1 MLRHKGHLA
10 EPLFIAVI
18 FAIVFFVN
26 LPLSKYLLLSP
37 DACVYL
43 DAGKNIFSGKGPV
56 CSFNFYNYW
65 PGKYYPL
72 LPYTHPIYPLI
83 AGFIWIFYGL
93 KAVIDFNIFLLA
105 VNSVLLFIMIRL
117 KVKDRISAFLIV
129 MIISFSKNMIFP
141 SIYPW
146 SEELH
151 LTFILIGL
159 LVYLKYNNIALAS
172 AIFTFGVFIRVAGL
186 ANLLALI
193 PIVLLLRKKPDAA
206 IKDIRAIAIIA
217 LIFIIPYEAFCFLKY
232 GFLWPQYSMATMIW
246 ANSVRVGTELYS
258 YATPTMDM
266 DRVLIN
272 LENILGSIH
281 NNFAMLIKS
290 IGFLLPFF
298 ILSILAFAYGQ
309 IKKNVDKFYIV
320 IMTQGI
326 VVLFTN
332 YLSPQ
337 NVVNPTNF
345 LDALRYSMM
354 PVALVSVAALS
365 YIYEKLEDENQDMA
379 RGFIRRSVFWVLI
392 FTLIIQVNNYMDYR
406 KQLDESAKIE
416 EVNNGMDRKKAYEW
430 VKDNTAEGDII
441 ASDDS
446 CYGVLMDRPYVNLP
460 LGMAI
465 TEDNVLSFL
474 SIYRP
479 KYSVVLYSESLK
491 SIFRSIGSNEV
502 YNDGNFSIFSTPPV
516 DYVYLSNSL
525 DE

>member
-1 MLRHKGHLA
+1 
-10 EPLFIAVI
+10 
-18 FAIVFFVN
+18 
-26 LPLSKYLLLSP
+26 
-37 DACVYL
+37 
-43 DAGKNIFSGKGPV
+43 
-56 CSFNFYNYW
+56 
-65 PGKYYPL
+65 
-72 LPYTHPIYPLI
+72 
-83 AGFIWIFYGL
+83 
-93 KAVIDFNIFLLA
+93 
-105 VNSVLLFIMIRL
+105 
-117 KVKDRISAFLIV
+117 
-129 MIISFSKNMIFP
+129 
-141 SIYPW
+141 
-146 SEELH
+146 
-151 LTFILIGL
+151 
-159 LVYLKYNNIALAS
+159 
-172 AIFTFGVFIRVAGL
+172 
-186 ANLLALI
+186 
-193 PIVLLLRKKPDAA
+193 
-206 IKDIRAIAIIA
+206 
-217 LIFIIPYEAFCFLKY
+217 
-232 GFLWPQYSMATMIW
+232 
-246 ANSVRVGTELYS
+246 
-258 YATPTMDM
+258 
-266 DRVLIN
+266 
-272 LENILGSIH
+272 
-281 NNFAMLIKS
+281 
-290 IGFLLPFF
+290 
-298 ILSILAFAYGQ
+298 
-309 IKKNVDKFYIV
+309 
-320 IMTQGI
+320 MTQGI

-516 DYVYLSNSL
+516 DYVY
-525 DE
+525 